1 VFVTHFGEVQD
12 PATRL
17 SEVEWRLDAWALWI
31 RSHLRDGFTEE
42 QLVPL
47 FEQLIVR
54 ELRSAGVND
63 DLLAVYEQA
72 DPAAM
77 SVTGL
82 TRYWRKFHP
91 EAIL

>member
-1 VFVTHFGEVQD
+1 MRALLPARVFVTHFGEVQD

-17 SEVEWRLDAWALWI
+17 GEVEQRLEAWALWV
-31 RSHLRDGFTEE
+31 REHLRNGFTED

-47 FEQLIVR
+47 FEQFVIR
-54 ELRSAGVND
+54 DLRSAGVSD

-77 SVTGL
+77 SVPGL
-82 TRYWRKFHP
+82 AR
-91 EAIL
+91 